1 MPAGMAYTVRGA
13 VAIPLS
19 LPWVCCS
26 SETALSPAESPLK
39 KGQQLPLCVHTFPG
53 KVACTHTLIL
63 TPQLPVTDANWLTSL
78 SYREGGPWIDGR
90 QV

>member
-1 MPAGMAYTVRGA
+1 MPSGMAHVIRGA

-26 SETALSPAESPLK
+26 SETALSPVESPLK
-39 KGQQLPLCVHTFPG
+39 KGRWLPLCVHTFPST
-53 KVACTHTLIL
+53 VACTHAFIL

-78 SYREGGPWIDGR
+78 SYREGSPWIDGR